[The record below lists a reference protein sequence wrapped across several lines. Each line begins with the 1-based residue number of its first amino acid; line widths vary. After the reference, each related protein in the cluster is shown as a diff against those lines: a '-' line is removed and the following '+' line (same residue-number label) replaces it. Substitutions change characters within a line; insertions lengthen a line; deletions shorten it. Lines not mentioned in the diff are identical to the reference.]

1 MLLFSYLA
9 CPLSSLYVPSY
20 PAQSVGMNVGKEG
33 PGAMGMLTAMQI
45 RNFKEPGRYSDGEG
59 LILNLISPGRGS
71 WMVRVQANGKR
82 RDIGLGALADIG
94 LGEAREAARKI
105 RKDTR
110 AGIDVLAERKK
121 ERIVVPTFRDAAKQV
136 HAEHKAAWKSGKH
149 QTQWIATLEAYV
161 FPALGD
167 RLVAEIEGPAIR
179 DVLSPI
185 WLTKPETARR
195 VRQRIGAVLD
205 WAYAKG
211 FRSSEAPMRSL
222 ARGLPRQPKKQGH
235 FAALPFADVP
245 AFLTSLRA
253 RATVGRLALEFLIL
267 TAARSGEVRG
277 CGWSEIDPKARLWT
291 IPGERMKAGK
301 MHVVPLSGAAL
312 DVLERAQLLRSPVSD
327 LVFPGQ
333 NPKRTISDMTLLKV
347 LRDRNAGVTVHGF
360 RSAFRDWVAEET
372 AYPGEVAE
380 AALAHAIPNKV
391 EAAYRRTDF
400 LEKRKALMAD
410 WAAFCVPSGP
420 SLGASALSDRRR

>member
-1 MLLFSYLA
+1 
-9 CPLSSLYVPSY
+9 
-20 PAQSVGMNVGKEG
+20 
-33 PGAMGMLTAMQI
+33 MLTAIQI
-45 RNFKEPGRYSDGEG
+45 RNLKQPGRYSDGEG
-59 LILNLISPGRGS
+59 LILNLIGPGRGS
-71 WMVRVQANGKR
+71 WIVRVQANGKR

-110 AGIDVLAERKK
+110 AGIDVLAERKQ

-136 HAEHKAAWKSGKH
+136 HAEHKAAWKNGKH
-149 QTQWIATLEAYV
+149 QAQWIATLETYV
-161 FPALGD
+161 FPTLGD
-167 RLVAEIEGPAIR
+167 RLVADIEGPAIR

-211 FRSSEAPMRSL
+211 LRSSEAPMRSL

-235 FAALPFADVP
+235 FAALPFADIP

-372 AYPGEVAE
+372 DCPGEVAE

-400 LEKRKALMAD
+400 LEKRKVLMAD
-410 WAAFCVPSGP
+410 WAAFCSPPG
-420 SLGASALSDRRR
+420 L